1 MRCNDGIMPPR
12 SRAFSRALHEA
23 QGELRVAED
32 RTASHEAQAFSAAA
46 ASTQIIRMADA
57 APLRG
62 HADFACLSDGGGLAV
77 IGWYTD
83 PERQVKGFALLRK
96 EDGGL
101 LKKDRYSAALLDPNG
116 DPCAVARVPRADV
129 AQALSVQEDNF
140 GFVLVVRA
148 VNPNDQLALAL
159 WDGRYVRLPL
169 VLSGSPEEMK
179 SMLHRCWAHSGAA
192 LLHLLENK
200 LGKESA
206 LTQLLAGMTDDGKA
220 QSTAIERPDLVEAYV
235 DRAYALGDDGLL
247 MYGWR
252 IVPWDKPVSI
262 SVVDGSGRSVEV
274 GHRFVDTLRKDVA
287 DAYRSRYPRMDA
299 WCGFMCHAT
308 MPTGVGEARIL
319 RFDFG
324 SAGRVD
330 LKIPTGKRDI
340 DGIELMREML
350 GMIPAVDQS
359 RHILHRLF
367 ESGLGVAL
375 DTVNR
380 SRPAFDGTVASCQ
393 FGAFNEAAD
402 ISVIVPLYGR
412 FDFLRHQLAQFADD
426 VDFGR
431 VDLIYVVDDPD
442 IVSET
447 IALAARYQALFGIPF
462 RILSYGENRG
472 FAGANNIGVRH
483 AIGETVVLLNSDVI
497 PQAPGWIS
505 TLTNALR
512 TLPDA
517 GIVAPLLLFGDGS
530 VQHAGMYPRMD
541 AALPGF
547 LLNTHR
553 GMGFVWSG
561 DTQPFEAPMLTAA
574 CIAMRKQDYD
584 EVGGFDEG
592 YLIGD
597 FEDSDLCLALRK
609 RGRRLWMVPEAR
621 LWHLERQSQNLGNV
635 VGQRQLI
642 TLFNGWRFQQKIRRG
657 VLTDPRG
664 VELAG

>member
-1 MRCNDGIMPPR
+1 MGQMTH
-12 SRAFSRALHEA
+12 S
-23 QGELRVAED
+23 
-32 RTASHEAQAFSAAA
+32 AS
-46 ASTQIIRMADA
+46 QIIRMTDA
-57 APLRG
+57 VRLRG
-62 HADFACLSDGGGLAV
+62 HVDFACLADDGSLAV
-77 IGWYTD
+77 VGWYAD
-83 PERQVKGFALLRK
+83 PDRQVKGFALLRK

-101 LKKDRYSAALLDPNG
+101 LKKDRHSAALLDPSG
-116 DPCAVARVPRADV
+116 DTCAVVRVPRGDV

-140 GFVLVVRA
+140 GFALVVRA
-148 VNPNDQLALAL
+148 VNPNDRLALAL
-159 WDGRYVRLPL
+159 SDGRFVRLPL

-192 LLHLLENK
+192 LLGLLESR
-200 LGKESA
+200 LGRESA
-206 LTQLLAGMTDDGKA
+206 LSQLVSDMANSGKGGSA
-220 QSTAIERPDLVEAYV
+220 AIEQTGLVIGSI

-247 MYGWR
+247 MCGWR
-252 IVPWDKPVSI
+252 IMSRDKPVSV
-262 SVVDGSGRSVEV
+262 SVVDGRGRSVEV
-274 GHRFVDTLRKDVA
+274 RDRFVDTLRKDVA
-287 DAYRSRYPRMDA
+287 EAYRNKYPRMNA
-299 WCGFMCHAT
+299 WCGFMCHAP
-308 MPTGVGEARIL
+308 MPTDVGEARIL

-324 SAGRVD
+324 SAGNVD

-340 DGIELMREML
+340 DGIDLMREML

-359 RHILHRLF
+359 RHALHDLF
-367 ESGLGVAL
+367 ENGLGVAL
-375 DTVNR
+375 EAVNR
-380 SRPAFDGTVASCQ
+380 GRAAFDGTVDARQ
-393 FGAFNEAAD
+393 FGAFNETAD

-426 VDFGR
+426 VDFRR
-431 VDLIYVVDDPD
+431 VDLIYVVDDPG

-505 TLTNALR
+505 ALMNALR

-530 VQHAGMYPRMD
+530 VQHAGMYPRTD

-553 GMGFVWSG
+553 DMGFAWSG

-592 YLIGD
+592 YLVGD

-609 RGRRLWMVPEAR
+609 RGKRLWMVPEVR

-642 TLFNGWRFQQKIRRG
+642 TLFNGWRYQQKIRRG
-657 VLTDPRG
+657 VLTDPRS